1 MLGLASLVDC
11 NCNAGK
17 LWLGQ
22 LAAVI
27 YSTVPSDLLSFLL
40 GVRGVWVWLVCS
52 NGTQIK
58 ALSVSKS
65 KLVKEILLF

>member
-40 GVRGVWVWLVCS
+40 GVRGVRV
-52 NGTQIK
+52 
-58 ALSVSKS
+58 
-65 KLVKEILLF
+65 